1 MKKFFAIL
9 LALVMVLSLSVTAFA
24 ANVTVPNGDHTYV
37 AYQIFTGSQSESEG
51 ALGNVAWGTGINA
64 SSFLTA
70 LKNVN
75 DGTFANGT
83 NPSAEGYKANVFTDI
98 TYDSGNADA
107 SAKLVAEA
115 LSGFADSSA
124 AAEKFAKLA
133 LANKAGNGT
142 TLASGENELTDGYYL
157 IVDTTNVSGVDDVA
171 NPALLQVTR
180 DITIASKTNKPTV
193 DKQVQ
198 DETADAEAGSTGGW
212 GETADHAINESF
224 QFKLTA
230 HLPAE
235 TGFDRYAAYEVK
247 FTDTWSEGV
256 TYEDIV
262 SITVDGVSVTNDASL
277 DIDTI
282 NRKMIIDIPNVK
294 TIFGVDLSDGADVI
308 VIYKAHL
315 NEKAAVAKQTP
326 ANTDDDNQN
335 KVYLEYSNKPD
346 GTGLGKTAEDTVYV
360 FTYEV
365 DNTKY
370 KDSVADSNKLGGAG
384 FRLYKSDGETEINL
398 IFDDTKNAYRPVTST
413 ETGVEM
419 TSASGTGV
427 FNIIGLDAGTYVLR
441 ETTTPNG
448 FNTCEDITIEISATH
463 KENDDNVSATVTL
476 TNSSNM
482 TNPIV
487 NRSGSVLPETGGIG
501 TTIFYVVG
509 SLLVLAAGVLLITKK
524 RMASRG

>member
-24 ANVTVPNGDHTYV
+24 ANVAVLDADHTYV
-37 AYQIFTGSQSESEG
+37 AYQIFTGSQSESGG
-51 ALGNVAWGTGINA
+51 ALGNVAWGDGINE
-64 SSFLTA
+64 SGFLSA
-70 LKNVN
+70 LKS
-75 DGTFANGT
+75 DTSDAFKYTDDKGTPET
-83 NPSAEGYKANVFTDI
+83 TDDVIYPNVFNQSTVTTAAHVADWL
-98 TYDSGNADA
+98 SKFGNN
-107 SAKLVAEA
+107 
-115 LSGFADSSA
+115 SA

-133 LANKAGNGT
+133 LDKKVGDGT
-142 TLASGENELTDGYYL
+142 TLSNGNNDLEDGYYL

-180 DITIASKTNKPTV
+180 DITITAKTNKPTV
-193 DKQVQ
+193 DKKVQ
-198 DETADAEAGSTGGW
+198 DETTDAEAGSTDGW
-212 GETADHAINESF
+212 GETADHAINETF
-224 QFKLTA
+224 KFKLTA
-230 HLPAE
+230 HLPRD

-262 SITVDGVSVTNDASL
+262 SITVDDVSVTNDASL

-294 TIFGVDLSDGADVI
+294 TISGVDLSDGADVI
-308 VIYKAHL
+308 VIYNAHL
-315 NEKAAVAKQTP
+315 NEKAAVAKETP

-360 FTYEV
+360 FTYGV

-384 FRLYKSDGETEINL
+384 FRLYESNGTTEVNL
-398 IFDDTKNAYRPVTST
+398 IFDSSKSAYRPIKAG
-413 ETGVEM
+413 EEGEEM
-419 TSASGTGV
+419 TSAQSTGV
-427 FNIIGLDAGTYVLR
+427 FNIIGLDAGTYYLK
-441 ETTTPNG
+441 ETATPQG
-448 FNTCEDITIEISATH
+448 FNTCDDIKIEISATH